1 MNLVRWNPW
10 KETET
15 FADRINRFL
24 GGGSMLP
31 AEWLSDESGIGTW
44 SPAVD
49 VVDQEDRILIKAELP
64 GVDKKDIHV
73 ELKNNVLTLE
83 GERREEKETKEER
96 YYRKERFFGSFRRS
110 FAVPE
115 GLDPEAVKAEYKDG
129 VLSVEIPKPEE
140 KKTRKIAVH

>member
-10 KETET
+10 RETDT
-15 FADRINRFL
+15 FADRINRFF
-24 GGGSMLP
+24 GGSMLP
-31 AEWLSDESGIGTW
+31 TEWLNDETAMESW
-44 SPAVD
+44 RPAVD
-49 VVDQEDRILIKAELP
+49 VVDHEDKILIKAELP

-83 GERREEKETKEER
+83 GERKEEKETKEEH

-110 FAVPE
+110 FAMPE

-129 VLSVEIPKPEE
+129 VLNVEIPKPEE
-140 KKTRKIAVH
+140 RKSRKIAVH